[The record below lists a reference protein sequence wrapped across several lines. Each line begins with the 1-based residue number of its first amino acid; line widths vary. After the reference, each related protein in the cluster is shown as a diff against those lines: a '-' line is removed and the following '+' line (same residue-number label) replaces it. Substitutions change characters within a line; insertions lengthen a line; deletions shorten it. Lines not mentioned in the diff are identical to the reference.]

1 LAVLMIALAL
11 IPKYSDP
18 KSIQPMIERLG
29 LSHESVNR
37 IIFGILHISWV
48 FILSLP
54 QAILPWT
61 EPDMETDFP
70 QGWRQPC

>member
-1 LAVLMIALAL
+1 MIALAL

-18 KSIQPMIERLG
+18 KSIQSTIERLG
-29 LSHESVNR
+29 LPHASVNR
-37 IIFGILHISWV
+37 IIRGILQITWV
-48 FILSLP
+48 SILNLP
-54 QAILPWT
+54 QAILLGT